1 MDNFKEQFIAEALEL
16 LMKLEKELLLL
27 EERPGDISLIEE
39 IFRGLH
45 TLKGSS
51 GMYGFEKVGHLMHL
65 IENIF
70 EKLRGKQKEADN
82 NIINLTLEVFDFSCN
97 VLKSNDEESN
107 SSVNNYQS
115 LINKIQAISDSPV
128 HLHSIG
134 DPELV
139 DLSSNTLRTY
149 FISFTID
156 NSFIKRGIKLESIF
170 EELNQL
176 GTVISIPLKKNES
189 NLDYWEIFLVSNAP
203 SLDIEDVF
211 IFMLDI
217 TTIEKLAEANLF
229 QNNEFKL
236 TVQKNAALK
245 KQNNIS
251 DLLNIASKNS
261 NDDNIQKP
269 KTNQINDQVQQN
281 NKNFLRVAAD
291 KLDEQ
296 MDLLSELVT
305 AKAEL
310 RLIVENEK
318 YTKLFK
324 LVETFDKVTNRFR
337 KNILNVR
344 LVQVKQWYVMFL
356 RLIRDVSKQLGKEV
370 DFLAEGLETEIDKNI
385 IDSLEG
391 PLTHLLRNSLDH
403 GIETP
408 DERIKAGKPAKGS
421 ITLKAYHSG
430 AEIIIE
436 IIDDGRGFDKN
447 KIRQKALSKGLIDNE
462 TVITEKQLSDFVF
475 LPGFS
480 TTDNVTEVSGRGVGM
495 DVVKKAINQL
505 RGEIEIIS
513 VEGEGTTVIIRLPML
528 LSIIDTLLIRSENQ
542 YFAIPLSEV
551 HNCSLVSSN
560 ELDENINDQITL
572 AGELIPYIN
581 LRKVF
586 GIKGTVPGKQKIVI
600 LESNNRNI
608 GLITDEV
615 IGEYQAVLKPFDGY
629 YINKQYFI
637 GASLLAD
644 GHLCVILDTLKLLN
658 DKANITN

>member
-16 LMKLEKELLLL
+16 LMKLEKGLLML
-27 EERPGDISLIEE
+27 EEKPGDISLIEE

-65 IENIF
+65 IENVF
-70 EKLRGKQKEADN
+70 EKLREKQKEADS
-82 NIINLTLEVFDFSCN
+82 NIINLSLEVVDFSCN
-97 VLKSNDEESN
+97 VLKTNDEKSN
-107 SSVNNYQS
+107 SISNEYFS
-115 LINKIQAISDSPV
+115 LINKIQVISDKPV
-128 HLHSIG
+128 HLHPDGIADMNEST
-134 DPELV
+134 
-139 DLSSNTLRTY
+139 SKTLCTY
-149 FISFTID
+149 FISFSLDET
-156 NSFIKRGIKLESIF
+156 FIKRGIKLEFIF

-176 GTVISIPLKKNES
+176 GTVISIPIKKEES
-189 NLDYWEIFLVSNAP
+189 NVESWEIFVVTTTTLQ
-203 SLDIEDVF
+203 DIEDVF
-211 IFMLDI
+211 IFMIDI
-217 TTIEKLAEANLF
+217 TSIEKLAEENLF

-236 TVQKNAALK
+236 TIQKNAALK
-245 KQNNIS
+245 TRNNIS
-251 DLLNIASKNS
+251 ELKKIAAKNK
-261 NDDNIQKP
+261 NENNNQKI
-269 KTNQINDQVQQN
+269 KVNQINDQIQQN

-324 LVETFDKVTNRFR
+324 LVEAFDKVTNRFR

-370 DFLAEGLETEIDKNI
+370 EFLADGLETEIDKNI

-408 DERIKAGKPAKGS
+408 EERIKAGKPAKGS

-447 KIRQKALSKGLIDNE
+447 RIRQKALSKGLIDND
-462 TVITEKQLSDFVF
+462 TAITEKQLFDLVF

-480 TTDNVTEVSGRGVGM
+480 TAENVTEVSGRGVGM

-505 RGEIEIIS
+505 RGEIEIRSI
-513 VEGEGTTVIIRLPML
+513 EGEGTTVIIRLPML
-528 LSIIDTLLIRSENQ
+528 LSIIDTLLIRSEDQ
-542 YFAIPLSEV
+542 YFAIPLPDV
-551 HNCSLVSSN
+551 HNCSLVNSS
-560 ELDENINDQITL
+560 ELEENTNDQITL

-586 GIKGTVPGKQKIVI
+586 GIKGTIPRKQKIVI
-600 LESNNRNI
+600 LENNNRNI